1 MSAAIKRGAL
11 IVLEG
16 CDRTGKST
24 QCKQLGKLYYNIL
37 FYIILVNIYLVI
49 WFTVQSLL
57 ADGRPA
63 KYMNFPNRSTE
74 SGKMINA
81 FLTNQSEFAPE
92 TIHLLF
98 TINRWECKKSMEQLI
113 REGTTLV
120 VDRYSYS
127 GIAYSMAKG
136 EEFETESY

>member
-1 MSAAIKRGAL
+1 MSSAIKRGAL

-24 QCKQLGKLYYNIL
+24 QCKQLGK
-37 FYIILVNIYLVI
+37 YLLLEFWSTIGNVLI
-49 WFTVQSLL
+49 PVQSLL
-57 ADGRPA
+57 DSGRPA
-63 KYMNFPNRSTE
+63 IGMNFPNRSTE
-74 SGKMINA
+74 SGRMINA
-81 FLTNQSEFAPE
+81 FLTNQSDFAQE

-98 TINRWECKKSMEQLI
+98 SINRWECKKSMEQLI
-113 REGTTLV
+113 RDGTTLV

-136 EEFETESY
+136 EYS